1 MDFFLNNIILT
12 LTYNYN
18 KNEKYIWLFTFQE
31 GKKSIITNSNGC
43 KVDKINQILILSEEI
58 WNI

>member
-1 MDFFLNNIILT
+1 MKNKSDF
-12 LTYNYN
+12 
-18 KNEKYIWLFTFQE
+18 FTFQE